1 MNITLII
8 IIITCIIS
16 LVAFRSPKI
25 MDDLIFYPPAI
36 TTRRQ
41 YYRFISCGLIHAD
54 VGHLFF
60 NMYALYLFGNIT
72 EEIFD
77 AIFGTYGK
85 VLYVL
90 MYVMALVVCLIP
102 SYLKNRANPNYRGLG
117 ASGAVSAVVFAY
129 ILFNP
134 LEGIGL
140 IFIPVYMVG
149 FLFGII
155 YLVVSYLLDKKG
167 GGRINH
173 SAHVWGA
180 LFGIIFLI
188 VASKLFSN
196 YSVWEHFA
204 DDVRNLN
211 PRKIISFH

>member
-25 MDDLIFYPPAI
+25 MDELIFYPPAI
-36 TTRRQ
+36 TTGRQ

-90 MYVMALVVCLIP
+90 MYVMALVVCRIP
-102 SYLKNRANPNYRGLG
+102 SYLKNRANPNYRSL
-117 ASGAVSAVVFAY
+117 
-129 ILFNP
+129 
-134 LEGIGL
+134 
-140 IFIPVYMVG
+140 
-149 FLFGII
+149 
-155 YLVVSYLLDKKG
+155 
-167 GGRINH
+167 
-173 SAHVWGA
+173 
-180 LFGIIFLI
+180 
-188 VASKLFSN
+188 
-196 YSVWEHFA
+196 
-204 DDVRNLN
+204 
-211 PRKIISFH
+211 